1 MAMTLTRAL
10 QLLASVHTL
19 DKAVYFDVLM
29 GPVDSWAAARVPRDQ
44 YFEAWA
50 VVREHAGF
58 GAGDASLP
66 GRVIRDVVA
75 QHYGITLNEIMG
87 RTYRRAHAFPR
98 QVAMFICVDYA
109 GLTTPLTARLFG
121 DRDHSTAV
129 HAIEKIRV
137 RRDSDPAFRAELA
150 TIIRHCQE
158 EHDEASSRVEAARA
172 GPAVGEVATLPA
184 A

>member
-87 RTYRRAHAFPR
+87 PSHLRAYARPR
-98 QVAMFICVDYA
+98 HVGMFICVDYA
-109 GLTTPLTARLFG
+109 RMTLNEAAEIFG
-121 DRDHSTAV
+121 NRHHSSVV
-129 HAIEKIRV
+129 HALKSV
-137 RRDSDPAFRAELA
+137 RARRESDPAFRSELA
-150 TIIRHCQE
+150 TIIRNAQE
-158 EHDEASSRVEAARA
+158 EHNETSSRVEAARA
-172 GPAVGEVATLPA
+172 GPAVGEVAVGA